1 MCVCVCVCVCVCG
14 VYCLTHAFPLAALFT
29 LTSPGTWYSTFLLM
43 NSQIQEATQPKLG
56 QSSLKASLPSL
67 SGVACTG
74 ARAVLSWSKRL
85 ECFAK
90 QDPGRARQ
98 SS

>member
-1 MCVCVCVCVCVCG
+1 MSDGQVSSKRRVKEGEGLREIKKEPFVAL
-14 VYCLTHAFPLAALFT
+14 LTRAELAK
-29 LTSPGTWYSTFLLM
+29 Y
-43 NSQIQEATQPKLG
+43 
-56 QSSLKASLPSL
+56 
-67 SGVACTG
+67 
-74 ARAVLSWSKRL
+74 VLSWSKRL